1 MNALKGLTR
10 PLKIKEGVIVDA
22 TGKAI
27 IEVNRNSLETPLNS
41 AGRDALLA
49 LTCALL
55 NECFEYDK
63 ADILLARAGY

>member
-1 MNALKGLTR
+1 MNALKGLTH

-22 TGKAI
+22 TGKPV
-27 IEVNRNSLETPLNS
+27 IEVNRNSLETPLNP

-55 NECFEYDK
+55 NESFEYDK